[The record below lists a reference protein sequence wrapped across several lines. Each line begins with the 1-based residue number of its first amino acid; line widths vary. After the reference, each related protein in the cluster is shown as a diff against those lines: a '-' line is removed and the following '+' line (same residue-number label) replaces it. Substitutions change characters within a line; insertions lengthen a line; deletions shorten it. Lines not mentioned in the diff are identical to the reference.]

1 MPKIFNDAIFELTLK
16 NPTTQIIHSQFGF
29 HIFQLKS
36 VLPRKKLS
44 LQEATP
50 LIIKSIQKQK
60 ISKVYQKWLLNKKK
74 ISKIVINKKVLE
86 DEIKI

>member
-1 MPKIFNDAIFELTLK
+1 MKEVAAFLSKKEVFLK
-16 NPTTQIIHSQFGF
+16 
-29 HIFQLKS
+29 IFQLKS